1 MQNISGEHQDLGVVR
16 SLLCTD
22 AGGGGGRGQLKTE
35 NIIIGV
41 PVTYKMS
48 LLLHVFY
55 FVKCMIL
62 IYKALFTQT

>member
-1 MQNISGEHQDLGVVR
+1 M
-16 SLLCTD
+16 CTD
-22 AGGGGGRGQLKTE
+22 ARGGGGRQLKTE

-62 IYKALFTQT
+62 II